1 MRPSTYNARLPASPA
16 ATVITITQ
24 KKWMFPLAAMMPDR
38 GMMMPAGN
46 PGRFRYSRNTITN
59 MAIAPYLV
67 K

>member
-1 MRPSTYNARLPASPA
+1 MPYRTRLPRSPA
-16 ATVITITQ
+16 ATVITMTQ
-24 KKWMFPLAAMMPDR
+24 KKLMFPFAAMMPES
-38 GMMMPAGN
+38 GMITPAGK